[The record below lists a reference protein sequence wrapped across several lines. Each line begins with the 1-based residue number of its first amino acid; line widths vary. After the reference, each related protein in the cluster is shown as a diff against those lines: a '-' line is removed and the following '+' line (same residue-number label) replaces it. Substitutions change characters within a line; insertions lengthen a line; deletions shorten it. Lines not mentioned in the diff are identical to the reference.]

1 MTRPDFEDYYFLN
14 FSIFCCFCD
23 SSKAVFVAKK
33 LFVCFYTALLC
44 RFVVVIAPL
53 LKVIVGDFCMRI
65 VFLWLKSN
73 GLWLPFR
80 NPLSF
85 LAAFLVVLLPM
96 RMLLG
101 SLRFLETGSAVV
113 IGCTT
118 FLSVGVG

>member
-1 MTRPDFEDYYFLN
+1 M
-14 FSIFCCFCD
+14 
-23 SSKAVFVAKK
+23 
-33 LFVCFYTALLC
+33 
-44 RFVVVIAPL
+44 VIAPL
-53 LKVIVGDFCMRI
+53 LEVMFGDFYMRI

-85 LAAFLVVLLPM
+85 LAAFLVVLLPI

-101 SLRFLETGSAVV
+101 SLRFLETASAVA

-118 FLSVGVG
+118 FFSIGVG